1 MFPLQALLLLIVGFA
16 LLIKGADWL
25 VEGASSLAMRMRIR
39 QIVIGLTVVAF
50 GTSTPELVVN
60 ILAALKGN
68 VDIAFGNIMGSNIA
82 NILLILG
89 LAAAIQPIHTHH
101 NTIWREIPFSLLAV
115 FVLFALVNDRIFTG
129 EVNLLARNDALI
141 LLLFFLIF
149 LAYNFAIAKIEIDDL
164 PEVKML
170 PVGKIILFISTGLGG
185 LFFGGRLVVDNAVII
200 ARYFQISEKVIG
212 LTIVAVG
219 TSLPELFTSMVA
231 AAKNKM
237 DIAVGNVVGSNIFN
251 VFFILGV
258 TGLIHPLDYN
268 SSMNFDF
275 IVLAIASILLFIST
289 FIHPIGKVSRV
300 EGICFVIIYFIYLV
314 YVLTNG

>member
-16 LLIKGADWL
+16 FLIQGADWL

-39 QIVIGLTVVAF
+39 PIVIGLTVVAF

-89 LAAAIQPIHTHH
+89 LAAAVQPIHTHH

-115 FVLFALVNDRIFTG
+115 FVLFVLVNDRTFTG
-129 EVNLLARNDALI
+129 EIDLLARNDALI
-141 LLLFFLIF
+141 LLMFFLIF
-149 LAYNFAIAKIEIDDL
+149 LAYNFAIAKIELDDL

-170 PVGKIILFISTGLGG
+170 SVGKIIFFILAGLAG
-185 LFFGGRLVVDNAVII
+185 LFFGGRFVVENAVII
-200 ARYFQISEKVIG
+200 ARHFQISEKVIG

-219 TSLPELFTSMVA
+219 TSLPELFTSVVA

-258 TGLIHPLDYN
+258 SGVIHPLVYN
-268 SSMNFDF
+268 NSMNFDF
-275 IVLAIASILLFIST
+275 IVLAAASILLFIST
-289 FIHPIGKVSRV
+289 FIHPIGKVSRTQGV
-300 EGICFVIIYFIYLV
+300 FFVIIYVIYLIFI
-314 YVLTNG
+314 LMNG